1 MMNVIF
7 AVLVLGVIAVVFGLI
22 LSVAAKAFEV
32 KVDERLPKIQACL
45 AGANCGGCGYPGCA
59 GCAEA
64 ILAGKAP
71 VTACAPAGAE
81 GAAKIAEIMGMEAPS
96 GEKQVAHVLCNGG
109 EASVKN
115 FEYVGLHDCV
125 AATKVAGG
133 PTACSFGCMGFGTC
147 VAACQFDAIHINA
160 QGVAEVDKEKC
171 TNCGACR
178 EACPRKL
185 IVEVPYKQK
194 VFVNCSNKEKGPA
207 VTKVCANSCIACGMC
222 ERTCKFDAIHVVN
235 NVAVIDYDK
244 CRNCTMCAKAC
255 PRNAIEPIPTPEEK
269 EKFKAA
275 QKAAA
280 ERKAAA
286 ETEYDQTAAKLWDEY
301 QLSVSQAEQLCVEF
315 DSLPALRAQV
325 ADLRGKIRALGSVN
339 VSAIEEYKE
348 VKARYDELSRQVT
361 DVEESRNE
369 LSRMIAKLSAQM
381 REIFTDSFRA
391 INENFSRVFTEL
403 FGGGEASLVLEDE
416 SDVLACG
423 IGIRVAPPGKV
434 IKNLEALSGG
444 EQALVAISIYFAIL
458 AVNPAPFCILD
469 EIEAALDDANVVRF
483 AQYLRRISDKTQF
496 IVITHRR
503 GTMEAA
509 NVLYG
514 VTMQE
519 DGVSKLLKL
528 DLEQVDATLV
538 S

>member
-1 MMNVIF
+1 MITNVIY

-147 VAACQFDAIHINA
+147 VAACQFDALHINA

-171 TNCGACR
+171 TDCGACR
-178 EACPRKL
+178 EVCPRKL

-235 NVAVIDYDK
+235 GVAVVDKEKCTNCGACRAACPHHLIVEVPYKQKVFVNCSNKDKGPAVTKVCANSCIACGMCERTCKFDAIHVVDNVAVIDYSK
-244 CRNCTMCAKAC
+244 CKNCTMCAKAC

-280 ERKAAA
+280 EKKAAAAKAAA
-286 ETEYDQTAAKLWDEY
+286 EAAEAPK
-301 QLSVSQAEQLCVEF
+301 AE
-315 DSLPALRAQV
+315 
-325 ADLRGKIRALGSVN
+325 
-339 VSAIEEYKE
+339 
-348 VKARYDELSRQVT
+348 
-361 DVEESRNE
+361 
-369 LSRMIAKLSAQM
+369 
-381 REIFTDSFRA
+381 
-391 INENFSRVFTEL
+391 
-403 FGGGEASLVLEDE
+403 
-416 SDVLACG
+416 
-423 IGIRVAPPGKV
+423 
-434 IKNLEALSGG
+434 
-444 EQALVAISIYFAIL
+444 
-458 AVNPAPFCILD
+458 
-469 EIEAALDDANVVRF
+469 
-483 AQYLRRISDKTQF
+483 
-496 IVITHRR
+496 
-503 GTMEAA
+503 
-509 NVLYG
+509 
-514 VTMQE
+514 
-519 DGVSKLLKL
+519 
-528 DLEQVDATLV
+528 
-538 S
+538 

>member
-222 ERTCKFDAIHVVN
+222 ERTCKFDAIHVIN

-255 PRNAIEPIPTPEEK
+255 PRNAIEPTPTPEEK

-286 ETEYDQTAAKLWDEY
+286 AKAAAEAKAAEAATAAEAPK
-301 QLSVSQAEQLCVEF
+301 AE
-315 DSLPALRAQV
+315 
-325 ADLRGKIRALGSVN
+325 
-339 VSAIEEYKE
+339 
-348 VKARYDELSRQVT
+348 
-361 DVEESRNE
+361 
-369 LSRMIAKLSAQM
+369 
-381 REIFTDSFRA
+381 
-391 INENFSRVFTEL
+391 
-403 FGGGEASLVLEDE
+403 
-416 SDVLACG
+416 
-423 IGIRVAPPGKV
+423 
-434 IKNLEALSGG
+434 
-444 EQALVAISIYFAIL
+444 
-458 AVNPAPFCILD
+458 
-469 EIEAALDDANVVRF
+469 
-483 AQYLRRISDKTQF
+483 
-496 IVITHRR
+496 
-503 GTMEAA
+503 
-509 NVLYG
+509 
-514 VTMQE
+514 
-519 DGVSKLLKL
+519 
-528 DLEQVDATLV
+528 
-538 S
+538 

>member
-1 MMNVIF
+1 MITNVIY

-147 VAACQFDAIHINA
+147 VAACQFDAIHINE

-235 NVAVIDYDK
+235 NVAVIDYTK
-244 CRNCTMCAKAC
+244 CKNCTMCAKAC

-286 ETEYDQTAAKLWDEY
+286 AKAAAEAKAAEAAKAERSSFFILPKAALPLLEKACTARAL
-301 QLSVSQAEQLCVEF
+301 QRSASLSNEGQRHSFETFTNCLHCLLLTMGNVGGT
-315 DSLPALRAQV
+315 LRLA
-325 ADLRGKIRALGSVN
+325 LRGK
-339 VSAIEEYKE
+339 E
-348 VKARYDELSRQVT
+348 
-361 DVEESRNE
+361 
-369 LSRMIAKLSAQM
+369 
-381 REIFTDSFRA
+381 
-391 INENFSRVFTEL
+391 
-403 FGGGEASLVLEDE
+403 
-416 SDVLACG
+416 C
-423 IGIRVAPPGKV
+423 
-434 IKNLEALSGG
+434 
-444 EQALVAISIYFAIL
+444 
-458 AVNPAPFCILD
+458 
-469 EIEAALDDANVVRF
+469 
-483 AQYLRRISDKTQF
+483 
-496 IVITHRR
+496 
-503 GTMEAA
+503 
-509 NVLYG
+509 
-514 VTMQE
+514 
-519 DGVSKLLKL
+519 
-528 DLEQVDATLV
+528 
-538 S
+538 